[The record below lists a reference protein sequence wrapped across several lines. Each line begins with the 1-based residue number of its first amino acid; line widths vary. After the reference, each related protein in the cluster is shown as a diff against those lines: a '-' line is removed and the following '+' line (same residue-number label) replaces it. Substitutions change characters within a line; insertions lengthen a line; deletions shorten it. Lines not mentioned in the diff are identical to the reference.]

1 MARGFMNNIR
11 VSASTWKNPNR
22 ALKPIIVVH

>member
-1 MARGFMNNIR
+1 MASGFMNNIR
-11 VSASTWKNPNR
+11 VSAQQWNSSR